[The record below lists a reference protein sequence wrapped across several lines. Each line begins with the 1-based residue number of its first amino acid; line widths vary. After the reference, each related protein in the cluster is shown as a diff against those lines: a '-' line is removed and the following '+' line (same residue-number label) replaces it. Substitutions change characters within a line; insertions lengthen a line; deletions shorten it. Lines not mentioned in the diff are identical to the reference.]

1 MFAFVFSRRPRVSI
15 AAVPPH
21 ELAVVEVRAEGR
33 PFADRHPV
41 LDGAWLLSKG
51 ALVGLTLGLAVVL
64 SGDLLNGR
72 TVSGN
77 NEALPPPTPF
87 WNTPFPMGMAGPT
100 APTPFLPI
108 SQLANGT
115 R

>member
-1 MFAFVFSRRPRVSI
+1 MFAFILSRRSRASVAPVPTE
-15 AAVPPH
+15 AVIV
-21 ELAVVEVRAEGR
+21 EGLLAETRSFAE
-33 PFADRHPV
+33 RHPV
-41 LDGAWLLSKG
+41 LDGVWLLTKG
-51 ALVGLTLGLAVVL
+51 AAVGLALGLALVF

-72 TVSGN
+72 TISGDN
-77 NEALPPPTPF
+77 AALPPPTPF

-108 SQLANGT
+108 SQLAQGT